1 MSPRRLINKAW
12 ASLRGYVKNAHTVL
26 SMNARNLHYIYPN
39 NRREDYL
46 LADNKL
52 LTKEKLAPLGVRIPK
67 TLHVFDSFFHLAH
80 LEQVLEMHREFV
92 IKPASGSGG
101 GGIVVI
107 VGRNEQG
114 WIDAG
119 GGVHTVHSLRR
130 HIGDIL
136 FGVYSFG
143 LTDAVI
149 VEERLV
155 QHPLLTELGGVGLA
169 DIRVILL
176 RDEPLMGMLR
186 VPTARSRG
194 RANLHQGAIGLG
206 IDLTSGH
213 TTQALLLDQF
223 ISHHPDTG
231 ALLGGFQIPF
241 WSEVMAT
248 ARLAASA
255 LPLKYIGADVAITE
269 HGPTLLEVNV
279 RPGLQIQNANGRG
292 LRRVID
298 GTNR

>member
-1 MSPRRLINKAW
+1 MSPFLFVDKAW
-12 ASLRGYVKNAHTVL
+12 LAVRGYLKNARTVL

-52 LTKEKLAPLGVRIPK
+52 CTKEKLVPLGVRTPK
-67 TLHVFDSFFHLAH
+67 TLHVFDGFFQLTN
-80 LEQVLEMHREFV
+80 LEQILEMQHDFV

-114 WIDAG
+114 WLDAG
-119 GGVHTVHSLRR
+119 GGIHTVHSLRR

-143 LTDAVI
+143 LADTVV

-186 VPTARSRG
+186 LPTVQSRG

-206 IDLTSGH
+206 IDLTNGR
-213 TTQALLLDQF
+213 TTRALFLDRL

-231 ALLGGFQIPF
+231 AALGDFQIPF
-241 WSEVMAT
+241 WNDILAMARQA
-248 ARLAASA
+248 ARA
-255 LPLKYIGADVAITE
+255 LPLKYIGADVAVTA

-279 RPGLQIQNANGRG
+279 RPGLQIQNANGQG
-292 LRRVID
+292 LRGVID
-298 GTNR
+298 RTNR